1 MNDTQKA
8 IEKAKEKPMTALDFI
23 SAHKNEF
30 ATVIP
35 QHLSA
40 DRMMRLALSAIRTTP
55 HLAEC
60 TIQSV
65 AVSLMACSAL
75 GLEPNTPLGHA
86 YLIPFNSSVKRNGQ
100 WTKEYR
106 CSLIVGYRGFIEL
119 FYRSGVVDSV
129 QAFPVFEGDKFEVK
143 FGLHPDLV
151 HVPSNDKNRW
161 NPKKLTHVYGVINL
175 KNSERPMWSVMD
187 RNQIDM
193 RRERS
198 KSKDD
203 GPWIT
208 DFIPMAL
215 KTVIRDMSRWVPFSV
230 DKVAAAAAYEGALE
244 SGNHRQAIIALG
256 PDAQESA
263 GLLLEGVAEDEPLSA
278 EPEEKPT
285 LETVAASKSE
295 KPSLDK
301 ELRDELVATARSLW
315 GDECMM
321 HITQI
326 LRRSN
331 TGFSDANRD
340 QLSAALDEVLGI
352 INAGK

>member
-1 MNDTQKA
+1 MNDTQRA
-8 IEKAKEKPMTALDFI
+8 IEKAKQQPTTALDFI
-23 SAHKNEF
+23 AAHKNEF

-86 YLIPFNSSVKRNGQ
+86 YLIPFNTSVKRNGQ

-119 FYRSGVVDSV
+119 CYRSGVVDSV

-151 HVPSNDKNRW
+151 HIPSNDKFRW

-175 KNSERPMWSVMD
+175 KNSERPMWAVMD
-187 RNQIDM
+187 RNQIDL

-203 GPWIT
+203 GPWVT
-208 DFIPMAL
+208 DYVAMAL
-215 KTVIRDMSRWVPFSV
+215 KTVIRDMHRWVPFSV
-230 DKVAAAAAYEGALE
+230 DRVAAASAYEGAIE
-244 SGNHRQAIIALG
+244 AGNHREAIIALG

-263 GLLLEGVAEDEPLSA
+263 GLLLEGVPEDEPVS

-285 LETVAASKSE
+285 IQTVSASMAE

-301 ELRDELVATARSLW
+301 EIRDELIASSRELW

-321 HITQI
+321 HVTQI
-326 LRRSN
+326 LRRHK

-340 QLSAALDEVLGI
+340 QLNAALTEVLGLI
-352 INAGK
+352 DARK